1 MIKGNYFNISLYGA
15 VKRFI
20 VESFEPDYSTQSKEV
35 SDSVSRS
42 SDGDPAD
49 SEPESEAEESG
60 STPYKITTR
69 TTIDFKLGE
78 KDKSAEAKSDNDD
91 LSYANIGGL
100 REQVKVVRE
109 IVEIPLKRPEIF
121 THFGK
126 HKTVRTLLSDTGI
139 GLKPPRGLLLYGP
152 SGTGKTLIARVLA
165 KECGARVFVIN
176 GGEVMS
182 KFYGESES
190 RVSATALLSR
200 G

>member
-1 MIKGNYFNISLYGA
+1 
-15 VKRFI
+15 
-20 VESFEPDYSTQSKEV
+20 
-35 SDSVSRS
+35 
-42 SDGDPAD
+42 
-49 SEPESEAEESG
+49 
-60 STPYKITTR
+60 
-69 TTIDFKLGE
+69 
-78 KDKSAEAKSDNDD
+78 

-100 REQVKVVRE
+100 REQIKVVRE

-126 HKTVRTLLSDTGI
+126 FAFSHGSHLTST

-190 RVSATALLSR
+190 RVRPRRVCNTYSQRQLRDIFKQAAASAPSLIFIDEIDALAPQREQSTQETEKRVVGTLLSLMDGIDSKNTASGQYLPTHGGR
-200 G
+200 LY

>member
-1 MIKGNYFNISLYGA
+1 M
-15 VKRFI
+15 KRFI
-20 VESFEPDYSTQSKEV
+20 VESFEPDFSTHSKDA
-35 SDSVSRS
+35 SDSIIRS
-42 SDGDPAD
+42 SDADPAD
-49 SEPESEAEESG
+49 SEPESETEEGG
-60 STPYKITTR
+60 SIPYKITTR
-69 TTIDFKLGE
+69 TTIDFRFGE

-100 REQVKVVRE
+100 REQIKVVRE

-121 THFGK
+121 THFGMTENA
-126 HKTVRTLLSDTGI
+126 HRRGSNAMT

-190 RVSATALLSR
+190 RVSAIASINR
-200 G
+200 V